1 MLTPNGRSRE
11 RYAQEMFISNE
22 LHHPAVRCV
31 VAVCGLNNQIQIAST
46 IELYRLTDTES
57 TPSTVDRAV
66 MVQRKR
72 VEAFLGGRLTQTKKL
87 PWWWWCWCVRACVA
101 VMYIGVEVEPGSWL
115 PDHEEETETQWCRT
129 GSKKATIG
137 PIHVASR
144 LPKTMGCSSTDERT
158 VLCSTPLA
166 PRTGWL
172 CAALHA

>member
-31 VAVCGLNNQIQIAST
+31 VAVCGINNQIQIAFA

-72 VEAFLGGRLTQTKKL
+72 VEAFFGWSINANQETPVVVVVVVL
-87 PWWWWCWCVRACVA
+87 VRACVA
-101 VMYIGVEVEPGSWL
+101 VMYIGVEVKPGSWL
-115 PDHEEETETQWCRT
+115 PDHEGKWCRS
-129 GSKKATIG
+129 GSKKATID
-137 PIHVASR
+137 PIYVASR
-144 LPKTMGCSSTDERT
+144 RWGVRRQTRGRFVFD
-158 VLCSTPLA
+158 TPGTQNGLA
-166 PRTGWL
+166 LR
-172 CAALHA
+172 CIARIS